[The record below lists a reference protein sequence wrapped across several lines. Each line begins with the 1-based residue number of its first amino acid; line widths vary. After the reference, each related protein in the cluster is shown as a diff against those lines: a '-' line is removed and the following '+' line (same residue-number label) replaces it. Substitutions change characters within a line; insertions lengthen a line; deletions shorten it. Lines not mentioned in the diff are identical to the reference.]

1 MDDLVEVEGT
11 PAGIENAVAVL
22 GMPRPEF
29 TAERLPRFV
38 RRYEE
43 RTGLRAAI
51 SDADLS
57 DGPSEAGRSDG

>member
-1 MDDLVEVEGT
+1 
-11 PAGIENAVAVL
+11 
-22 GMPRPEF
+22 
-29 TAERLPRFV
+29 V

-57 DGPSEAGRSDG
+57 DGSSESGRSDG